1 MSSSTQLSDDD
12 KNLLAA
18 VEGITEEELE
28 AGREKDTE
36 DHRAYS
42 CTVVSLLPYTLHEEK
57 PHMLPSTFI
66 VPAASMDGK
75 RLGILWVR
83 EGIHYI
89 PNPLM
94 DEGKPGASIK
104 QVTTPSE
111 MARSI
116 CEDYNCAHV
125 ALGEDASPGLFWVP
139 GRVIQKD
146 VEKNHSKR
154 LNVMKLMQRN
164 WFHNL
169 CVMADADWEKNHD
182 MRAVS
187 DLQRL
192 AARSLGIQRQWVEFR
207 LEEMT
212 RCPYCNSSV
221 SPTAAVC
228 ANCKEVID
236 RSKYAKL
243 KSEFDV
249 NKFLLEM
256 KEAKEAKGVE
266 NG

>member
-1 MSSSTQLSDDD
+1 MSGSTHLNDDD
-12 KNLLAA
+12 KELLAA
-18 VEGITEEELE
+18 VGGITDEELE
-28 AGREKDTE
+28 AGREKDEE
-36 DHRAYS
+36 DHKAYS
-42 CTVVSLLPYTLHEEK
+42 CTVVSLLPYELREEK

-66 VPAASMDGK
+66 IPAASMDGK
-75 RLGILWVR
+75 KLGILWVR
-83 EGIHYI
+83 EGVHYI

-104 QVTTPSE
+104 QVTTPAE

-139 GRVIQKD
+139 GRLVQRNI
-146 VEKNHSKR
+146 EKMYSKR
-154 LNVMKLMQRN
+154 LEAARLKQKN

-192 AARSLGIQRQWVEFR
+192 AAKNMGINRQWVEFR
-207 LEEMT
+207 MEEMT
-212 RCPYCNSSV
+212 RCPYCNSPL
-221 SPTAAVC
+221 SPSAAVC
-228 ANCKEVID
+228 GNCKEVINKT
-236 RSKYAKL
+236 KYAKL
-243 KSEFDV
+243 KAEFNLDTFIEGLKE
-249 NKFLLEM
+249 NKPQ
-256 KEAKEAKGVE
+256 EAN